1 MLLWLMSS
9 LSMTSYILSLLSG
22 MLAGAI
28 YSLIRVRSPA
38 PPMVALVGLLGMV
51 IGAQIIP
58 TGRQLLAST
67 TLPFAK
73 TEVVQARTPHSP
85 PSNKDNLI
93 SRAPAKVSPS

>member
-1 MLLWLMSS
+1 MKP
-9 LSMTSYILSLLSG
+9 YILSLLG
-22 MLAGAI
+22 GILAGAI

-67 TLPFAK
+67 TLQFAK
-73 TEVVQARTPHSP
+73 TEVVQTHTTHSP
-85 PSNKDNLI
+85 LSNNAKLI
-93 SRAPAKVSPS
+93 SRAPANVSPN

>member
-1 MLLWLMSS
+1 MKP
-9 LSMTSYILSLLSG
+9 YILSLLG
-22 MLAGAI
+22 GILAGAI

-51 IGAQIIP
+51 IGTQIIP

-73 TEVVQARTPHSP
+73 IEVVQTHTTRSP
-85 PSNKDNLI
+85 PLNNAKLI
-93 SRAPAKVSPS
+93 SRAPTNVSRN

>member
-1 MLLWLMSS
+1 MKP
-9 LSMTSYILSLLSG
+9 YILSLLG
-22 MLAGAI
+22 GILAGAI

-67 TLPFAK
+67 TPPFAK
-73 TEVVQARTPHSP
+73 TEVVQTHTTHSP
-85 PSNKDNLI
+85 PSNNAKLI
-93 SRAPAKVSPS
+93 SRAPAGGSILGGH

>member
-1 MLLWLMSS
+1 MKP
-9 LSMTSYILSLLSG
+9 YILSLLG
-22 MLAGAI
+22 GILAGAI

-51 IGAQIIP
+51 LGAQIIP

-73 TEVVQARTPHSP
+73 AEVLQTRTTHSP
-85 PSNKDNLI
+85 PSNNARLI
-93 SRAPAKVSPS
+93 SRTPANVSPN